1 MSTRVDRFVRSLEMV
16 KVESWMILYVNRRA
30 QEKVSSRLKR
40 KKPQFRTFCVDIFA
54 THLKG
59 RQHGS

>member
-1 MSTRVDRFVRSLEMV
+1 MV
-16 KVESWMILYVNRRA
+16 KVESWMILRKSPNPRKSF
-30 QEKVSSRLKR
+30 QEIEKEKH
-40 KKPQFRTFCVDIFA
+40 QFRTFCVDIFA

>member
-1 MSTRVDRFVRSLEMV
+1 MV

>member
-1 MSTRVDRFVRSLEMV
+1 MV
-16 KVESWMILYVNRRA
+16 KVESWMILRKSPSLRKSFQYN
-30 QEKVSSRLKR
+30 EKEKR
-40 KKPQFRTFCVDIFA
+40 QFRTFCVDIFA